1 MIYRIGDQ
9 RPDIHS
15 SVFVAQSA
23 DVIGQVT
30 LREHSSVWFNAV
42 IRGDCD
48 HIEVGARSNIQ
59 DGAVL
64 HCDPGKPLLI
74 GQDVTVGHNAMIHCL
89 EVGDRTLVGINAVL
103 LNGAKIGSDCIIG
116 ANTLVKANA
125 VIPDGSLVV
134 GSPGVVVRQLDDQS
148 KQLLLGSAAVYV
160 EEAAKMAT
168 DLIEIKGG
176 E

>member
-9 RPDIHS
+9 SPDIHS
-15 SVFVAQSA
+15 STFVAPSA
-23 DVIGQVT
+23 DIMGQVT

-64 HCDPGKPLLI
+64 HCDPGKPLVI
-74 GQDVTVGHNAMIHCL
+74 GKDVTVGHNAMIHCL
-89 EVGDRTLVGINAVL
+89 EVGDRTLVGINAVIL
-103 LNGAKIGSDCIIG
+103 DGAKIGSDCIIG
-116 ANTLVKANA
+116 ANSLVKANA

-134 GSPGVVVRQLDDQS
+134 GSPGVVVRQLDEQS
-148 KQLLLGSAAVYV
+148 RQFLLSSAAIYV
-160 EEAAKMAT
+160 EKAARMAT
-168 DLIEIKGG
+168 DLVEVKA
-176 E
+176 

>member
-1 MIYRIGDQ
+1 MIYQMGNHQ
-9 RPDIHS
+9 PQIHA

-30 LREHSSVWFNAV
+30 LKAQSSVWFNAV

-64 HCDPGKPLLI
+64 HCDPGKPLVI
-74 GQDVTVGHNAMIHCL
+74 GEDVTVGHNAMVHCL
-89 EVGDRTLVGINAVL
+89 EVGDRTLVGINAVIL
-103 LNGAKIGSDCIIG
+103 DGAKIGSDCIIG
-116 ANTLVKANA
+116 ANSLVKANA

-134 GSPGVVVRQLDDQS
+134 GSPAVVVRQLDEQS
-148 KQLLLGSAAVYV
+148 KQFLLGSAAVYV
-160 EEAAKMAT
+160 EKAAKMAT
-168 DLIEIKGG
+168 DLVEVNA
-176 E
+176 

>member
-1 MIYRIGDQ
+1 MIYKYGGQ
-9 RPDIHS
+9 SPDIHS
-15 SVFVAQSA
+15 SVFIAESA

-30 LREHSSVWFNAV
+30 LKENASVWFNAV

-64 HCDPGKPLLI
+64 HCDPGKPLMI
-74 GQDVTVGHNAMIHCL
+74 GEDVTVGHNAMIHCL
-89 EVGDRTLVGINAVL
+89 EVGDRTLVGINAVIL
-103 LNGAKIGSDCIIG
+103 DGAKIGSDCIIG

-134 GSPGVVVRQLDDQS
+134 GSPGLVVRQLDEQS
-148 KQLLLGSAAVYV
+148 KQFLLGSAAVYV
-160 EEAAKMAT
+160 EKAAKMKI
-168 DLIEIKGG
+168 DLVEVKT
-176 E
+176 

>member
-9 RPDIHS
+9 SPHIHS
-15 SVFVAQSA
+15 SAFVAQSA
-23 DVIGQVT
+23 DIMGQVT

-64 HCDPGKPLLI
+64 HCDPGKPLSI
-74 GQDVTVGHNAMIHCL
+74 GEDVTVGHNAMVHCL
-89 EVGDRTLVGINAVL
+89 EVGDRTLVGINAVIL
-103 LNGAKIGSDCIIG
+103 DGAKIGSDCIIG
-116 ANTLVKANA
+116 ANSLVKANA

-134 GSPGVVVRQLDDQS
+134 GSPGVVVRQLDEQS
-148 KQLLLGSAAVYV
+148 KQALFGSAAGYV
-160 EEAAKMAT
+160 EKAARMAS
-168 DLIEIKGG
+168 DLVEVKA
-176 E
+176 